1 MPLAQRYF
9 IELAYNGTA
18 YHGWQR
24 QPNAMSVQQLLE
36 EAMTVILGERIILHG
51 QGRTDTGVHATRFFA
66 HFDFLE
72 PLPENLVVRMN
83 GYLPEDVSIIQI
95 FKVDAKAHTR
105 FSATSRKYAYHIH
118 SRKDPFAHQW
128 SMRLYKP
135 LDFEAMNQAA
145 AMLLQHQDFAC
156 FARSGGGQQ
165 TTICTVTEAYWEQ
178 NGHQAV
184 FYIRANR
191 FLRNMVRAVVGTLL
205 EIGYGRKP
213 VSWMQ
218 ELLEHG
224 KRSDA
229 GSSVPACGLYLID
242 ITYPESIYPH
252 EPTH

>member
-1 MPLAQRYF
+1 MPLEQRYF
-9 IELAYNGTA
+9 IELSYNGAA

-36 EAMTVILGERIILHG
+36 EAMTVMLGKQVVLYG
-51 QGRTDTGVHATRFFA
+51 QGRTDTGVHATRFFV
-66 HFDFLE
+66 HFDFPE
-72 PLPENLVVRMN
+72 PLPENLVVRLN
-83 GYLPEDVSIIQI
+83 GYLSEDVSIIKV
-95 FKVDAKAHTR
+95 FKVEPKAHAR
-105 FSATSRKYAYHIH
+105 FSATSRKYAYRIH
-118 SRKDPFAHQW
+118 ARKDPFAHRW

-135 LDFEAMNQAA
+135 LDFDAMNQAA
-145 AMLLQHQDFAC
+145 ALLLEHQDFGC

-165 TTICTVTEAYWEQ
+165 TNICTVTEAYWEQ

-213 VSWMQ
+213 ISWIT

-224 KRSDA
+224 ERSDA

-242 ITYPESIYPH
+242 ITYPESIH
-252 EPTH
+252 SREPTN